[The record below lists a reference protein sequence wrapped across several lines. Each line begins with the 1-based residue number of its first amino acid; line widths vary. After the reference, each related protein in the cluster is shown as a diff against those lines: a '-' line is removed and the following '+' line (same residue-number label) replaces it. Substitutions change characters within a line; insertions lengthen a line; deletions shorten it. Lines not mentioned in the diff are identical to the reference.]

1 MLRKGISRV
10 SRRWRSTELA
20 AAPFVPAVNASHVPT
35 AARLPPVL
43 SGAPDTSVLPPVSA
57 DHWDESWGAD
67 ALASAHESNVVATW
81 GPTKAIAGVPMMV
94 RGEGVYLYDAAG
106 KEYIDWTSQ
115 AICVNLGHSP
125 PPAVQEAVARQL
137 NALPFV
143 YGGLA
148 ATEPRARLAALLS
161 EVMPADLN
169 GFLFPSGGAEAN
181 EAAVRVARRYT
192 GRRKVLSMYRS
203 YHGGTS
209 TTLAATGDFRRNF
222 DEATAPTG
230 FVKMVNPTPLT
241 FKWAED
247 DSEGTAL
254 SLAALEEQI
263 IGEGPETIAAIMA
276 ESVVGSGGVFVH
288 PPGYMQGVRALCD
301 RYGIVLIMDEVMA
314 GFGRTGKMWGF
325 QHYDGVVPDIVTSAK
340 GLTGSYLPLAMV
352 ALREPIR
359 QHFVDAP
366 LGWGSTFQAHPVAL
380 ACAYECVK
388 HLVKHDLP
396 GHAANL
402 EEVMLEWHERLVESH
417 PSVLQ
422 ARAVGLFGCLDLVD
436 GNGAEL
442 QPLSGPTNPAAAT
455 AVGALK
461 KALIDEGVHSFV
473 RAPYLH
479 TAPPLIISEE
489 ELRDGFGR
497 IDRALDAF
505 DDALGL

>member
-1 MLRKGISRV
+1 MLRKGIRV

-43 SGAPDTSVLPPVSA
+43 SDAPTRRAPRVSA
-57 DHWDESWGAD
+57 DHGDASGGAA
-67 ALASAHESNVVATW
+67 ALAWAHESNVVATW

-209 TTLAATGDFRRNF
+209 TTLAATGDFRRN
-222 DEATAPTG
+222 
-230 FVKMVNPTPLT
+230 
-241 FKWAED
+241 
-247 DSEGTAL
+247 
-254 SLAALEEQI
+254 
-263 IGEGPETIAAIMA
+263 
-276 ESVVGSGGVFVH
+276 
-288 PPGYMQGVRALCD
+288 
-301 RYGIVLIMDEVMA
+301 
-314 GFGRTGKMWGF
+314 
-325 QHYDGVVPDIVTSAK
+325 
-340 GLTGSYLPLAMV
+340 
-352 ALREPIR
+352 
-359 QHFVDAP
+359 
-366 LGWGSTFQAHPVAL
+366 
-380 ACAYECVK
+380 
-388 HLVKHDLP
+388 
-396 GHAANL
+396 
-402 EEVMLEWHERLVESH
+402 
-417 PSVLQ
+417 
-422 ARAVGLFGCLDLVD
+422 
-436 GNGAEL
+436 
-442 QPLSGPTNPAAAT
+442 
-455 AVGALK
+455 
-461 KALIDEGVHSFV
+461 
-473 RAPYLH
+473 
-479 TAPPLIISEE
+479 
-489 ELRDGFGR
+489 
-497 IDRALDAF
+497 
-505 DDALGL
+505 

>member
-43 SGAPDTSVLPPVSA
+43 SDAPDTSVLPPVSA

-222 DEATAPTG
+222 DEATA
-230 FVKMVNPTPLT
+230 VR
-241 FKWAED
+241 AQ
-247 DSEGTAL
+247 L
-254 SLAALEEQI
+254 SCARNSDR
-263 IGEGPETIAAIMA
+263 AIMT
-276 ESVVGSGGVFVH
+276 
-288 PPGYMQGVRALCD
+288 RN
-301 RYGIVLIMDEVMA
+301 
-314 GFGRTGKMWGF
+314 
-325 QHYDGVVPDIVTSAK
+325 YDA
-340 GLTGSYLPLAMV
+340 
-352 ALREPIR
+352 
-359 QHFVDAP
+359 QF
-366 LGWGSTFQAHPVAL
+366 
-380 ACAYECVK
+380 
-388 HLVKHDLP
+388 
-396 GHAANL
+396 
-402 EEVMLEWHERLVESH
+402 
-417 PSVLQ
+417 
-422 ARAVGLFGCLDLVD
+422 
-436 GNGAEL
+436 
-442 QPLSGPTNPAAAT
+442 
-455 AVGALK
+455 
-461 KALIDEGVHSFV
+461 
-473 RAPYLH
+473 
-479 TAPPLIISEE
+479 
-489 ELRDGFGR
+489 
-497 IDRALDAF
+497 
-505 DDALGL
+505 

>member
-43 SGAPDTSVLPPVSA
+43 SDAPDTSVLPPVSA

-222 DEATAPTG
+222 DEATAVRAQFWPRAILNRAIRTAQ
-230 FVKMVNPTPLT
+230 FYAPRHSPTPP
-241 FKWAED
+241 
-247 DSEGTAL
+247 
-254 SLAALEEQI
+254 LAACRTADGLRQD
-263 IGEGPETIAAIMA
+263 GQPDAVDLQ
-276 ESVVGSGGVFVH
+276 VVG
-288 PPGYMQGVRALCD
+288 R
-301 RYGIVLIMDEVMA
+301 
-314 GFGRTGKMWGF
+314 
-325 QHYDGVVPDIVTSAK
+325 
-340 GLTGSYLPLAMV
+340 
-352 ALREPIR
+352 
-359 QHFVDAP
+359 
-366 LGWGSTFQAHPVAL
+366 
-380 ACAYECVK
+380 
-388 HLVKHDLP
+388 
-396 GHAANL
+396 
-402 EEVMLEWHERLVESH
+402 
-417 PSVLQ
+417 
-422 ARAVGLFGCLDLVD
+422 
-436 GNGAEL
+436 
-442 QPLSGPTNPAAAT
+442 
-455 AVGALK
+455 
-461 KALIDEGVHSFV
+461 
-473 RAPYLH
+473 
-479 TAPPLIISEE
+479 
-489 ELRDGFGR
+489 
-497 IDRALDAF
+497 
-505 DDALGL
+505 

>member
-43 SGAPDTSVLPPVSA
+43 SDAPDTSVLPPVSA

-222 DEATAPTG
+222 DEATA
-230 FVKMVNPTPLT
+230 
-241 FKWAED
+241 
-247 DSEGTAL
+247 
-254 SLAALEEQI
+254 
-263 IGEGPETIAAIMA
+263 
-276 ESVVGSGGVFVH
+276 
-288 PPGYMQGVRALCD
+288 VRAQFFCP
-301 RYGIVLIMDEVMA
+301 RNSHRAI
-314 GFGRTGKMWGF
+314 
-325 QHYDGVVPDIVTSAK
+325 
-340 GLTGSYLPLAMV
+340 LPRNSPRNFL
-352 ALREPIR
+352 LRNSLHRAILRRRRVSPHSR
-359 QHFVDAP
+359 RASSR
-366 LGWGSTFQAHPVAL
+366 WST
-380 ACAYECVK
+380 
-388 HLVKHDLP
+388 
-396 GHAANL
+396 
-402 EEVMLEWHERLVESH
+402 R
-417 PSVLQ
+417 
-422 ARAVGLFGCLDLVD
+422 R
-436 GNGAEL
+436 
-442 QPLSGPTNPAAAT
+442 
-455 AVGALK
+455 
-461 KALIDEGVHSFV
+461 
-473 RAPYLH
+473 R
-479 TAPPLIISEE
+479 
-489 ELRDGFGR
+489 
-497 IDRALDAF
+497 
-505 DDALGL
+505 

>member
-43 SGAPDTSVLPPVSA
+43 SDAPDTSVLPPVSA

-222 DEATAPTG
+222 DEATAVRAQFGPRAIFCRAILPRNSAAQFSAPRHSPTPPPLAAQPTG

-241 FKWAED
+241 FKWSGDEA
-247 DSEGTAL
+247 EGTSLA
-254 SLAALEEQI
+254 LAALEEQI

-301 RYGIVLIMDEVMA
+301 RYGTPPRNSA
-314 GFGRTGKMWGF
+314 RNSGAHFGT
-325 QHYDGVVPDIVTSAK
+325 I
-340 GLTGSYLPLAMV
+340 L
-352 ALREPIR
+352 
-359 QHFVDAP
+359 
-366 LGWGSTFQAHPVAL
+366 
-380 ACAYECVK
+380 
-388 HLVKHDLP
+388 
-396 GHAANL
+396 
-402 EEVMLEWHERLVESH
+402 
-417 PSVLQ
+417 
-422 ARAVGLFGCLDLVD
+422 
-436 GNGAEL
+436 
-442 QPLSGPTNPAAAT
+442 
-455 AVGALK
+455 
-461 KALIDEGVHSFV
+461 
-473 RAPYLH
+473 
-479 TAPPLIISEE
+479 
-489 ELRDGFGR
+489 
-497 IDRALDAF
+497 
-505 DDALGL
+505 

>member
-43 SGAPDTSVLPPVSA
+43 SDAPDTSVLPPVSA

-222 DEATAPTG
+222 DEATAVRAQFWPRAILPQFCRAILPAQFSAPRHSPTPPLAAQPTG

-301 RYGIVLIMDEVMA
+301 RYGTPPRNPARNSGAQFCTSSDAPPVLSLRHRADH
-314 GFGRTGKMWGF
+314 GRS
-325 QHYDGVVPDIVTSAK
+325 DG
-340 GLTGSYLPLAMV
+340 GLRPHGEDVGLP
-352 ALREPIR
+352 ALRRRRPRHRHLGEGAHGLVP
-359 QHFVDAP
+359 P
-366 LGWGSTFQAHPVAL
+366 LGDGGAPRADPPAL
-380 ACAYECVK
+380 CRR
-388 HLVKHDLP
+388 
-396 GHAANL
+396 AA
-402 EEVMLEWHERLVESH
+402 R
-417 PSVLQ
+417 
-422 ARAVGLFGCLDLVD
+422 
-436 GNGAEL
+436 
-442 QPLSGPTNPAAAT
+442 
-455 AVGALK
+455 
-461 KALIDEGVHSFV
+461 
-473 RAPYLH
+473 
-479 TAPPLIISEE
+479 
-489 ELRDGFGR
+489 
-497 IDRALDAF
+497 
-505 DDALGL
+505 LGLDVPGTMGRVSDVAPRIHAQRHRSLTARSSLL

>member
-222 DEATAPTG
+222 DEATA
-230 FVKMVNPTPLT
+230 
-241 FKWAED
+241 
-247 DSEGTAL
+247 
-254 SLAALEEQI
+254 
-263 IGEGPETIAAIMA
+263 
-276 ESVVGSGGVFVH
+276 
-288 PPGYMQGVRALCD
+288 VRAQFGPRNSD
-301 RYGIVLIMDEVMA
+301 RA
-314 GFGRTGKMWGF
+314 QF
-325 QHYDGVVPDIVTSAK
+325 S
-340 GLTGSYLPLAMV
+340 
-352 ALREPIR
+352 
-359 QHFVDAP
+359 
-366 LGWGSTFQAHPVAL
+366 
-380 ACAYECVK
+380 
-388 HLVKHDLP
+388 
-396 GHAANL
+396 
-402 EEVMLEWHERLVESH
+402 
-417 PSVLQ
+417 
-422 ARAVGLFGCLDLVD
+422 ARAILR
-436 GNGAEL
+436 
-442 QPLSGPTNPAAAT
+442 
-455 AVGALK
+455 
-461 KALIDEGVHSFV
+461 
-473 RAPYLH
+473 RAIL
-479 TAPPLIISEE
+479 
-489 ELRDGFGR
+489 
-497 IDRALDAF
+497 
-505 DDALGL
+505 

>member
-43 SGAPDTSVLPPVSA
+43 SDAPDTSVLPPVSA

-222 DEATAPTG
+222 DEATVTLKSGKNEGHGEDSDFASHIGLGLLTARI
-230 FVKMVNPTPLT
+230 VPLR
-241 FKWAED
+241 
-247 DSEGTAL
+247 
-254 SLAALEEQI
+254 
-263 IGEGPETIAAIMA
+263 
-276 ESVVGSGGVFVH
+276 
-288 PPGYMQGVRALCD
+288 PPCKD
-301 RYGIVLIMDEVMA
+301 HIVCMLYL
-314 GFGRTGKMWGF
+314 
-325 QHYDGVVPDIVTSAK
+325 Q
-340 GLTGSYLPLAMV
+340 GSYMNRTTTASLY
-352 ALREPIR
+352 
-359 QHFVDAP
+359 
-366 LGWGSTFQAHPVAL
+366 
-380 ACAYECVK
+380 AC
-388 HLVKHDLP
+388 
-396 GHAANL
+396 
-402 EEVMLEWHERLVESH
+402 
-417 PSVLQ
+417 
-422 ARAVGLFGCLDLVD
+422 
-436 GNGAEL
+436 
-442 QPLSGPTNPAAAT
+442 
-455 AVGALK
+455 
-461 KALIDEGVHSFV
+461 I
-473 RAPYLH
+473 
-479 TAPPLIISEE
+479 
-489 ELRDGFGR
+489 
-497 IDRALDAF
+497 
-505 DDALGL
+505 

>member
-222 DEATAPTG
+222 DEATAVRAQFWPRNSAAQ
-230 FVKMVNPTPLT
+230 FSAAQFSDARNSLTPPP
-241 FKWAED
+241 
-247 DSEGTAL
+247 
-254 SLAALEEQI
+254 LAATADGLRQD
-263 IGEGPETIAAIMA
+263 GQPDAVDLQ
-276 ESVVGSGGVFVH
+276 VVGRRGGGHLARARGARGANHRRGPGDDRRDHGGVGGGVGRRLRPPAGVH
-288 PPGYMQGVRALCD
+288 AGRACAVRPL
-301 RYGIVLIMDEVMA
+301 RYAAAQFWRAILARNSLTRRPSSHSGIVLIMDEVMA

-366 LGWGSTFQAHPVAL
+366 LGWGSTFQVRWDASRTWRL
-380 ACAYECVK
+380 A
-388 HLVKHDLP
+388 
-396 GHAANL
+396 
-402 EEVMLEWHERLVESH
+402 
-417 PSVLQ
+417 
-422 ARAVGLFGCLDLVD
+422 
-436 GNGAEL
+436 
-442 QPLSGPTNPAAAT
+442 
-455 AVGALK
+455 
-461 KALIDEGVHSFV
+461 
-473 RAPYLH
+473 
-479 TAPPLIISEE
+479 
-489 ELRDGFGR
+489 
-497 IDRALDAF
+497 
-505 DDALGL
+505 